1 MICDWM
7 TCLECIKCAYF
18 FRLFLSS
25 DFLLG
30 IFSIFHKNVGN
41 SFLPIN
47 FQRIVERLFIAGI
60 KSRLKCLNQCS
71 NPSLNMSKK
80 VMGEN
85 AGFEVRNVISRLY
98 MKGFRSTIG
107 FGAW

>member
-1 MICDWM
+1 ML
-7 TCLECIKCAYF
+7 TF
-18 FRLFLSS
+18 S
-25 DFLLG
+25 DCFCHLIFYWG
-30 IFSIFHKNVGN
+30 FFSIFHKNVGN
-41 SFLPIN
+41 SLLPIN

-60 KSRLKCLNQCS
+60 KSCLKCLNRCS
-71 NPSLNMSKK
+71 NPSLNISKK